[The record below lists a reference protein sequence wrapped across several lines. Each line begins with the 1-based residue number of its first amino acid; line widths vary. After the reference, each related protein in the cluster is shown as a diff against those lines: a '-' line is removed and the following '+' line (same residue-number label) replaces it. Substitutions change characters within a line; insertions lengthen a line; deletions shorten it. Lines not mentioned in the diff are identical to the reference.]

1 MAMARRLAHTASSA
15 LAGIMVH
22 LRPLGV
28 SDVYWGVVNVSHH
41 PAAVGKNAAASH
53 GQRGTVQRW
62 LYRDVVQTTHSNL
75 PVKTPH

>member
-1 MAMARRLAHTASSA
+1 MAQRMARTASSA
-15 LAGIMVH
+15 LASTMAH

-41 PAAVGKNAAASH
+41 PAAAAAASH

-62 LYRDVVQTTHSNL
+62 LYRDMVHL
-75 PVKTPH
+75 PARTLQ